1 MSEPLREF
9 AVSVVEVLRAAGFEA
24 LFAGGCVR
32 DLLLGVGASDYDVAT
47 NATPDA
53 VIGLFRRTTL
63 VGVSF
68 GVVRVLGP
76 RGVGE
81 VEVATFRT
89 DGEYRDGRHPESVE
103 FGTAEAD
110 ASRRDFTIN
119 GMFLDPIS
127 GEVIDYVGGRADLD
141 RRVVRAIGD
150 PGARFAEDKLRL
162 LRAVRFTSRLGF
174 TLDPATAEAVRLMAP
189 EVRQVSVERIAQ
201 EWSRMITHPRRSLA
215 MELTRDLGLLDAV
228 LPLLA
233 SIAARNAGSRLHP
246 NDDVWASTMRVLD
259 ELPGHP
265 TFPLAMAALL
275 HGLGSGTIAGQIGR
289 EWKLSNADRE
299 RIAWLVERQ
308 SALLEAERLARSRLK
323 RLLCEPGIDELL
335 SLHRAI
341 AVATTGDLSHV
352 AYCERYR
359 RDQPNGPLDPVPLV
373 NGRDLIEAGI
383 RPGPRFSLILEQLR
397 DAQLDGTI
405 TTKDEAIALAQSG
418 HAAENP
424 KSTQ

>member
-32 DLLLGVGASDYDVAT
+32 DLLLGIRAADYDVAT
-47 NATPDA
+47 NATPNA
-53 VIGLFRRTTL
+53 VIRLFRRTTL

-76 RGVGE
+76 KGVGE

-89 DGEYRDGRHPESVE
+89 DGQYRDGRHPESVE
-103 FGTAEAD
+103 FATAEAD

-119 GMFLDPIS
+119 GMFLDPVS

-150 PGARFAEDKLRL
+150 ARARFAEDKLRL

-174 TLDPATAEAVRLMAP
+174 TLDPATAEAVKLMAP

-201 EWSRMITHPRRSLA
+201 EWSRMMTHPRRSLA
-215 MELTRDLGLLDAV
+215 MELLRQMGLMDAV
-228 LPLLA
+228 LPQMA
-233 SIAARNAGSRLHP
+233 SIADQDAGSRLHP
-246 NDDVWASTMRVLD
+246 TDDLWASTMRVLD
-259 ELPGHP
+259 GLPADP
-265 TFPLAMAALL
+265 SFPLAMAALL
-275 HGLGSGTIAGQIGR
+275 HGLGSATIASQIGR

-299 RIAWLVERQ
+299 RMAWLVDRQ
-308 SALLEAERLARSRLK
+308 SALLEPERLARSRLK
-323 RLLCEPGIDELL
+323 RLLCEPGIDELMT
-335 SLHRAI
+335 LHRAI
-341 AVATTGDLSHV
+341 AIATTGDVGHV

-359 RDQPNGPLDPVPLV
+359 LDQPEGPLDPAPLV
-373 NGRDLIEAGI
+373 NGRDLIEVGVY
-383 RPGPRFSLILEQLR
+383 PGPGFALILERIR
-397 DAQLDGTI
+397 DAQLDGAI
-405 TTKDEAIALAQSG
+405 TTKAEAVALARSSVT
-418 HAAENP
+418 AENP
-424 KSTQ
+424 KSVP

>member
-32 DLLLGVGASDYDVAT
+32 DLLLGVRAADYDVAT
-47 NATPDA
+47 NATPNA
-53 VIGLFRRTTL
+53 VIHLFRRTTL

-68 GVVRVLGP
+68 GVVRVIGP
-76 RGVGE
+76 KGVGE

-127 GEVIDYVGGRADLD
+127 GEVIDYVGGQLDLD

-150 PGARFAEDKLRL
+150 PRARFAEDKLRL
-162 LRAVRFTSRLGF
+162 LRAVRFTSRLAF

-215 MELTRDLGLLDAV
+215 MELTRELGLLDAV

-233 SIAARNAGSRLHP
+233 GIANQNAGSRLHP
-246 NDDVWASTMRVLD
+246 DDDVWASTMRVLD
-259 ELPGHP
+259 ELPSNP
-265 TFPLAMAALL
+265 SFPLAMAALL
-275 HGLGSGTIAGQIGR
+275 HGLGSGTIADQIGR

-299 RIAWLVERQ
+299 RIAWLVDRQ
-308 SALLEAERLARSRLK
+308 SALLEAERLSRSRLK
-323 RLLCEPGIDELL
+323 RLLCEPGIDELMA
-335 SLHRAI
+335 LHRAI
-341 AVATTGDLSHV
+341 AVATTDDMCHV

-359 RDQPNGPLDPVPLV
+359 RDQPEGPLDPIPLV
-373 NGRDLIEAGI
+373 NGRDLIEIGVY
-383 RPGPRFSLILEQLR
+383 PGPGFALILERIR
-397 DAQLDGTI
+397 DAQLDGAI
-405 TTKDEAIALAQSG
+405 TTKAEAVALAQSG
-418 HAAENP
+418 RGVENP
-424 KSTQ
+424 KSP